1 MSDNSELT
9 RQRWSNCLWHALASQ
24 GKTEA
29 ELKTISDRYDAL
41 TDTSM
46 SPSTAFQIIYESQGG
61 CDAKSVLNQVARFI
75 HDNLDSMTKFA
86 PKIKTNSTT
95 RFADLVKRF
104 NSSIDNCA
112 GISVNGV
119 SLDANEIKKLH
130 LPVPAFDTIT
140 ATASDK
146 TGKFKS
152 LVLEVTK

>member
-1 MSDNSELT
+1 MSDNTELT
-9 RQRWSNCLWHALASQ
+9 RQRWSNCLWQALASQ

-29 ELKTISDRYDAL
+29 ELKIISDRYDIL
-41 TDTSM
+41 TNTSM

-61 CDAKSVLNQVARFI
+61 CDAKAVLNQVARFI

-95 RFADLVKRF
+95 RFSDLVKRF
-104 NSSIDNCA
+104 NKNLDNCT

-119 SLDANEIKKLH
+119 SLDENEIKKLH

-146 TGKFKS
+146 SGKGKS
-152 LVLEVTK
+152 LIFEVSR